1 MVASGGSQRIFRAC
15 GPSNKIEAPKG
26 SADPP
31 FRSNQPVTSST
42 MGHRELDVASFRAWL
57 ARARTEISRSRQR
70 LNSENLYPVA
80 DADTGSNMEATIR
93 AAADAVEH
101 ERSTELQVVAE
112 AAATGALHG
121 AQGNSGVLLSQ
132 ILRGFADGL
141 PENLPK
147 AFALA
152 HERALKAVA
161 DPKEGTILS
170 VARAAKD
177 AAANLTQWG
186 SGIRRDGE
194 VALAAWKAA
203 RASTLDSAINPPS
216 EAARGT
222 IDAGAHGI
230 ELIYRSLVAVLDS
243 DAQDLKD
250 LPEDERTS
258 AGSVNQTRKSDGA
271 FEVMYDLANISEAHI
286 ERLRTNLAGIGESL
300 LVVGDMKFWK
310 VHIHTDFVEESIAFA
325 KEIGSPDNIRI
336 TALEVD
342 NCRSERTLIT
352 VANGSGFA
360 ELMRDSGVTVIEA
373 FNSRRVAPEEWVQ
386 SAASGHEVILIPHDS
401 HGQSSARIAAERLE
415 RMGKKIRVI
424 NSTSPLQ
431 ALAAISTHSE
441 NIEADFANE
450 ISRMEAA
457 SQQTSSITIAF
468 APREMRSGLELVA
481 KGSVIALKEGVVLFF
496 GSDLIEVA
504 LKAILHTVVDSSEL
518 ITLVT
523 GDDVPED
530 LAANLAA
537 RITQAIPSIEVTT
550 YSGGQAWY
558 PLLIGIE

>member
-1 MVASGGSQRIFRAC
+1 
-15 GPSNKIEAPKG
+15 
-26 SADPP
+26 
-31 FRSNQPVTSST
+31 

-70 LNSENLYPVA
+70 LNAENLYPVA

-101 ERSTELQVVAE
+101 ERSTELHVVAE

-141 PENLPK
+141 HENLPK

-177 AAANLTQWG
+177 AAANVTQWG

-203 RASTLDSAINPPS
+203 RASTLESATNPPS

-243 DAQDLKD
+243 DSQDLQD
-250 LPEDERTS
+250 LPENVRAS
-258 AGSVNQTRKSDGA
+258 AGTANQTRKSDGA
-271 FEVMYDLANISEAHI
+271 FEVMYDLANISESDI
-286 ERLRTNLAGIGESL
+286 ERLRANLAGIGESL

-310 VHIHTDFVEESIAFA
+310 VHIHTDLVEESIAFA

-342 NCRSERTLIT
+342 SCTSERTLIT

-373 FNSRRVAPEEWVQ
+373 LNSRRVTPEEWVQ
-386 SAASGHEVILIPHDS
+386 SAASAQEAILIPHDS
-401 HGQSSARIAAERLE
+401 HGHTSAGIAANLLE
-415 RMGKKIRVI
+415 RAGTRVRVI

-441 NIEADFANE
+441 NIEADFASE
-450 ISRMEAA
+450 VARMESAA
-457 SQQTSSITIAF
+457 QQTTSITIAF
-468 APREMRSGLELVA
+468 APREMRAGLESVA
-481 KGSVIALKEGVVLFF
+481 KGSAIALKEGVIIVF
-496 GSDLIEVA
+496 GSDVIEVA
-504 LKAILHTVVDSSEL
+504 LKAILGTVTEASEL

-523 GDDVPED
+523 GADVVED
-530 LAANLAA
+530 LATKLAA
-537 RITQAIPSIEVTT
+537 HITELIPSIEVTT